1 MRSHTWFTVLC
12 IGILS
17 SIGVARADEQ
27 SATAALLAKNLEK
40 KEAIVW
46 QLGQD
51 GFAVKTAN
59 HLLIFDPFEAD
70 MRHFLPMPTVS
81 TLGTGVI
88 NPNEIKDLDV
98 IVFLSTDGDDH
109 YGPGIFQWAKI
120 VKKITYVFGWDP
132 VIKQDYIYMKPR
144 EQRTID
150 GVDVTTIQATE
161 AGVSFWVNV
170 DGLTIFH
177 GGDNG
182 VFEPSMRTRF
192 SREIDFLANKKQA
205 CDLAFL
211 EFQFGAGHRPAS
223 LTSGIWFADK
233 KLSPRAI
240 FPMGAV
246 NVDVPFLGRSQ
257 PTTDTYEYLI
267 KDLVKEAPTDEV
279 RSKIVGTGKRG
290 EAFFYRDGKIT
301 RY

>member
-1 MRSHTWFTVLC
+1 MF
-12 IGILS
+12 
-17 SIGVARADEQ
+17 
-27 SATAALLAKNLEK
+27 
-40 KEAIVW
+40 
-46 QLGQD
+46 
-51 GFAVKTAN
+51 
-59 HLLIFDPFEAD
+59 
-70 MRHFLPMPTVS
+70 
-81 TLGTGVI
+81 
-88 NPNEIKDLDV
+88 
-98 IVFLSTDGDDH
+98 
-109 YGPGIFQWAKI
+109 
-120 VKKITYVFGWDP
+120 
-132 VIKQDYIYMKPR
+132 
-144 EQRTID
+144 
-150 GVDVTTIQATE
+150 
-161 AGVSFWVNV
+161 
-170 DGLTIFH
+170 
-177 GGDNG
+177 
-182 VFEPSMRTRF
+182 PSMRTRF

-211 EFQFGAGHRPAS
+211 EFQFGAGHRPAY